1 MRPATAKVEEA
12 PLKCWSKCERLKQTW
27 EPVITAGA
35 TAFKTSANQPHRAVP
50 DAQQLYAAAAD
61 ALAEAV
67 SENREEVSAWLREL
81 LLGEDTPPGAAR
93 SVIRCSEVVRGRGRR
108 ASSGEVSGLGVGP
121 TAARRAHTHT
131 SRGCGRGASREGG
144 RDWI

>member
-27 EPVITAGA
+27 EPVVQAGA

-67 SENREEVSAWLREL
+67 SEI
-81 LLGEDTPPGAAR
+81 GK
-93 SVIRCSEVVRGRGRR
+93 
-108 ASSGEVSGLGVGP
+108 
-121 TAARRAHTHT
+121 
-131 SRGCGRGASREGG
+131 ASRRGSENCY
-144 RDWI
+144 